1 MLIPRGWGDRLQGGP
16 HGAAGWL
23 GARRAVLLLAL
34 ALSACAARPPA
45 AAPAEARLSPA
56 IAPEPPSGLSP
67 KRLVPARRDMVVAAH
82 PLAVQA
88 GVGLLARGGS
98 AVDAAI
104 GVQLVLNLVEPQSS
118 GIGGGGF
125 LLVHDAA
132 ASQTLAYDGRET
144 APAAAS
150 PALFLGP
157 AGQPLGFAE
166 VADSGLSV
174 GTPGLLRMLA
184 LAHARHGRLPW
195 ATLFDPAISLSESG
209 FPVSPRLAV
218 SIAGA
223 AARIRAQG
231 EPAAGHFLLPD
242 GSPKPAGTWLRNP
255 ALADTLR
262 QVAAG
267 GAEAFYRG
275 PLAQAI
281 VDKVR
286 SHPLR
291 PGGLS
296 RADLAGY
303 RAPLRTPVC
312 GDYRQRYR
320 ICSMPAPSSGGIAL
334 LQTLGLLA
342 PFELA
347 GMAPDSAE
355 SVHLLSEAYRLAYAD
370 RARYLAD
377 SDFVTVPSD
386 GLIDPGY
393 LRERATLIDPSRTLG
408 EAPAGLPRGAPSSQ
422 ASDASPARQGTTHVS
437 IIDRDGQA
445 VSLTSSIEQGFGSL
459 QMVGGFL
466 LNSQLTD
473 FSFSPQGADGRPV
486 ANRVQPGKRPRSTMA
501 PTLVFDAEQG
511 GLVAV
516 LGSPGGSAIVHYLAK
531 TLVGLID
538 WRQDLQQAIELPNV
552 AAQTSPTTLLEADT
566 VLTRLQPALEARGH
580 RVQITPALASGLHGI
595 VVNRLRADGSPGLL
609 ADPAWPAGLLGA
621 ADPRREGVAQGND

>member
-1 MLIPRGWGDRLQGGP
+1 MLNSWGWQDRLQRGLRGP
-16 HGAAGWL
+16 AAWPGS
-23 GARRAVLLLAL
+23 RRAVLLLAL
-34 ALSACAARPPA
+34 ALSACAVRPPA
-45 AAPAEARLSPA
+45 AAPAEARLPPA
-56 IAPEPPSGLSP
+56 IAPEPPSGLSQ
-67 KRLVPARRDMVVAAH
+67 KRLVQAPRDMVVAAH

-88 GVGLLARGGS
+88 GVDLLAQGGS

-132 ASQTLAYDGRET
+132 AGRTLAYDGRET

-150 PALFLGP
+150 PALFLGS
-157 AGQPLGFAE
+157 AGQPLDFSE

-174 GTPGLLRMLA
+174 GTPGLLRMLS

-195 ATLFDPAISLSESG
+195 AALFDPAIRLSDAG
-209 FPVSPRLAV
+209 FPVSQRLAV

-231 EPAAGHFLLPD
+231 DPAASHFLRPD

-267 GAEAFYRG
+267 GADAFYRG
-275 PLAQAI
+275 PIAQAM

-286 SHPLR
+286 SHPRR
-291 PGGLS
+291 PGGLAL
-296 RADLAGY
+296 ADLTSY

-334 LQTLGLLA
+334 LQTLGMLA
-342 PFELA
+342 PFELVR
-347 GMAPDSAE
+347 MAPDSVEA
-355 SVHLLSEAYRLAYAD
+355 VHLISEAYRLAYAD

-377 SDFVTVPSD
+377 SDFVPVPVD
-386 GLIDPGY
+386 GLLDPGY
-393 LRERATLIDPSRTLG
+393 LRERAALIDPARTLG
-408 EAPAGLPRGAPSSQ
+408 EAPAGLPRGAPSGL
-422 ASDASPARQGTTHVS
+422 ASDVSSARQGTTHVS

-466 LNSQLTD
+466 LNNQLTD
-473 FSFSPQGADGRPV
+473 FSFSPRGTDGLPV

-516 LGSPGGSAIVHYLAK
+516 IGSPGGSAIVHYIAK
-531 TLVGLID
+531 TLIGLID
-538 WRQDLQQAIELPNV
+538 WRLDLQQAIDLPNF
-552 AAQTSPTTLLEADT
+552 AAQTSPTTLLEADSG
-566 VLTRLQPALEARGH
+566 LTRLRPALEARGH
-580 RVQITPALASGLHGI
+580 RVQLTPALTSGLHGI
-595 VVNRLRADGSPGLL
+595 VVSRPRADSSPGLL
-609 ADPAWPAGLLGA
+609 ADPARPAGLLGG
-621 ADPRREGVAQGND
+621 ADPRREGLAKGND